1 MIVASP
7 RSASAARSPDQDR
20 RATRSPH
27 SSSPATAPQSCSVD
41 ACLAIG
47 GIFYVLSVRSAILAV
62 GCAVATALL
71 FGALAALFT
80 PWGPLRAQLDPGV
93 ARAVAGSVLEQVV
106 EERAQPGFVAAHV
119 HAVAEELERQAYWP
133 VNGGGPNHDAN
144 RRSRAAQAPAR
155 TPPLA
160 THPTPRMA
168 TNTNRWIS
176 RRC

>member
-27 SSSPATAPQSCSVD
+27 SSSPATAPKSCSVD

-47 GIFYVLSVRSAILAV
+47 GVFYVLSVRSAILAV

-80 PWGPLRAQLDPGV
+80 PWGLPALTLPFCFGTLAFTIMKYSTDKLVPVEPADITTPEGNLRRYRQ
-93 ARAVAGSVLEQVV
+93 
-106 EERAQPGFVAAHV
+106 ERATPADDIPP
-119 HAVAEELERQAYWP
+119 AE
-133 VNGGGPNHDAN
+133 
-144 RRSRAAQAPAR
+144 AQARPV
-155 TPPLA
+155 T
-160 THPTPRMA
+160 
-168 TNTNRWIS
+168 
-176 RRC
+176 